1 MLVNLQMTEEQKNKY
16 NALQEE
22 LKVEHPDLA
31 EYFTPISSLDEIFLP
46 YTQKERY
53 IDWSQFREIQAD
65 YKKPEQ
71 LAGIYIAELNSNHT
85 LERITNY
92 KETRVTSDSPIYWY
106 DYGVADNAS
115 QVLDYYEELCKEYGE
130 YMDSHSFVILM
141 VPFFVKYDPE
151 WRWCKWG
158 KYIGKHSPEYE
169 YLGSETDIDYIFTFH
184 IYEVEKQEVK

>member
-65 YKKPEQ
+65 YRKSEE
-71 LAGIYIAELNSNHT
+71 LANIYIAELNTNHF
-85 LERITNY
+85 LERLTDY
-92 KETRVTSDSPIYWY
+92 KEVRNTCDSPIYWC

-115 QVLDYYEELCKEYGE
+115 QVLDYYENLCKEHDDF
-130 YMDSHSFVILM
+130 MNSHSFVILLT
-141 VPFFVKYDPE
+141 PFFAKYDKD
-151 WRWCKWG
+151 WRWHKWG
-158 KYIGKHSPEYE
+158 QYIGKYNHEYE
-169 YLGSETDIDYIFTFH
+169 YLSAETGIDYVFRFH
-184 IYEVEKQEVK
+184 IYQVEKQEVL